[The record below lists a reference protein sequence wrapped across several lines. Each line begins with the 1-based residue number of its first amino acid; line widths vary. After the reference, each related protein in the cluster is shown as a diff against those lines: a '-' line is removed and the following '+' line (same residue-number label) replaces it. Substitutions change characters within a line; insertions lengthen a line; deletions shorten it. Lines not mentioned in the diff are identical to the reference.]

1 MEKNTE
7 IYGIRAVIEAI
18 NSSKDIDK
26 FLFKLGLKESL
37 LDN

>member
-1 MEKNTE
+1 MEKNRNLRL
-7 IYGIRAVIEAI
+7 RAVIEAI

-26 FLFKLGLKESL
+26 VFIQTDLKESL